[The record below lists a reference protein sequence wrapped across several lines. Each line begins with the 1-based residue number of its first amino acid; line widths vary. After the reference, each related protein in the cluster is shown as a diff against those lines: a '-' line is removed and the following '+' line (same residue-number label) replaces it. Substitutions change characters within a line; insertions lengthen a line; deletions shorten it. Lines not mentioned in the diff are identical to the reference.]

1 MYLSQLLGFFAKQDV
16 KKDQENNIHIRDN
29 KKRSNTPH
37 SAIKKREV
45 PLFVVL
51 KWKKNKELVN
61 KIYKIKY

>member
-51 KWKKNKELVN
+51 K
-61 KIYKIKY
+61 